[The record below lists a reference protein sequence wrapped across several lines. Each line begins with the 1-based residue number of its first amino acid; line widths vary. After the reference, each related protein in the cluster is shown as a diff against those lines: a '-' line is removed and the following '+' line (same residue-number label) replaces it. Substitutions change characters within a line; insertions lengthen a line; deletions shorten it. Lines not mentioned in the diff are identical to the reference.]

1 MDAELEL
8 ELAKDF
14 PFMRINASPETQTS
28 NGGIYDSYDSFFCD
42 VCDGWY
48 SVLYGLCQELT
59 EVYEKAGV
67 PVDIVPV
74 QIKKK
79 FGELCFYFETSNA
92 NPSLNKIVDEI
103 VDKWEDKSTE
113 VCEKCGKSGELRFD
127 LSWVLTLCD
136 NCYEQEKSKY
146 VK

>member
-8 ELAKDF
+8 ELAKNF
-14 PFMRINASPETQTS
+14 PFMRINESSEEQKAS
-28 NGGIYDSYDSFFCD
+28 GRIYDLYDSFFCD
-42 VCDGWY
+42 VGNGWY

-59 EVYEKAGV
+59 EVYEKAGI

-74 QIKKK
+74 QIKEK
-79 FGELCFYFETSNA
+79 FGELCFYFKTSNV
-92 NPSLNKIVDEI
+92 NQSLNKAVTEI
-103 VDKWEDKSTE
+103 VDKWEEKSTT
-113 VCEKCGKSGELRFD
+113 VCEQCGKNGELRSD

-136 NCYEQEKSKY
+136 KCYEQEKSKY